1 MMILCT
7 GQEAV
12 GAGVCAAL
20 APEDAIITNHRS
32 HSHLLSKGAD
42 PKLLM
47 AEIFCKKTGYNKGK
61 SGTLHLAVPEVNAP
75 CTTTV
80 VGGGPP
86 IAVGRAFAQ
95 QYRKQRRV
103 TVCFIGDGAANEGS
117 FHEALNL
124 ASLWELPVIFVCE
137 NNLYA
142 GAQRYEEETWRALCP
157 IPRLRGDMLAEG
169 LISAEELREMEADIE
184 EVVKDAVRFAE
195 ESPYP
200 DPQDALED
208 LFA

>member
-1 MMILCT
+1 MHIPKEKKMEILQSLLLARSFEDALTELCKVEGKIPGMMILCT

-75 CTTTV
+75 
-80 VGGGPP
+80 GG
-86 IAVGRAFAQ
+86 F
-95 QYRKQRRV
+95 RKMSGCLSKTFRKADCKCG
-103 TVCFIGDGAANEGS
+103 T
-117 FHEALNL
+117 
-124 ASLWELPVIFVCE
+124 
-137 NNLYA
+137 
-142 GAQRYEEETWRALCP
+142 
-157 IPRLRGDMLAEG
+157 
-169 LISAEELREMEADIE
+169 ISHRIRD
-184 EVVKDAVRFAE
+184 RQ
-195 ESPYP
+195 PG
-200 DPQDALED
+200 
-208 LFA
+208 